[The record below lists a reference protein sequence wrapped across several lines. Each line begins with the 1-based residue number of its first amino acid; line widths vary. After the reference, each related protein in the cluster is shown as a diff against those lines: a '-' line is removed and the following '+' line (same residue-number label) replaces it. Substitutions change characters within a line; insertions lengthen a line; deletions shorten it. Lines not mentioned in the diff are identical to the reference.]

1 MTTSVRHDTVLTL
14 RGIVKTYPGVRALDG
29 VDLTVRAG
37 EVHAVLGENGAG
49 KSTLVGVAAGAVAPD
64 SGTITLLG
72 REHRR
77 LTPALARA
85 DGLALVYQT
94 PVLVGSLTV
103 AESML
108 MLLPERVRPGVDQV
122 AAWTRRHLDE
132 LGLPIDAATLV
143 ADLTPRQA
151 HLIEIAAALGSEPQV
166 LVLDEPTEALGPDE
180 TEWLFEQVRRLVAA
194 GGAVVYITHRI
205 PEIRQIAQRLTVLR
219 DGRVVD
225 SGDVGAQT
233 DEEIVELIVGRSLET
248 TFPPKADLPTADL
261 PTADLPTADLPT
273 ADLPTADLPTADLPT
288 ADLPTADLPT
298 ADLPTAGRTDAS
310 SSLLTFDGLTGT
322 GFRGVNG
329 GVHRGEI
336 LGLAGVEGNGQR
348 QFLRALAGLVP
359 ASGRVAVDGRPV
371 RLTGPAAAARH
382 GIVFLSGE
390 RLAEAMFG
398 QLSVRENVAATH
410 LPAVSIGKV
419 LPRRGAE
426 RQTVAAAVTSLRV
439 KTATLDSPVGA
450 LSGGNQQKALLAR
463 AALGEPAVLLV
474 EDPTQGVDAGARVEI
489 YRVLRELAA
498 RGTAV
503 VVLSTDAV
511 ELEGLC
517 DRVLVFS
524 RGRVQAEL
532 AADTLSE
539 RHVTGAAVLATEAA
553 VEHGANRT
561 RPPRR
566 RLFGGETQTLAVL
579 AMTVV
584 GAAVTAASSPAF
596 LSLISLQQLLVAAAS
611 LALVGLA
618 QLVVVITGGIDLSV
632 GSTVAVAVVVVS
644 FFADGAPAAFAIG
657 IVAAVGAGILVGLI
671 NGTLVTAVG
680 LPPVVATLI
689 TGIGVLGM
697 AQLLR
702 PLPGGAASGA
712 LRTLLGT
719 TIAGVPLTFLV
730 AVAAG
735 VAGHLLLRRSRLG
748 RALRATGSD
757 PVRAARMGV
766 DTIRTKLTGYAIAG
780 ALAALGGVVLYAQTG
795 VGNAAV
801 GQALTLASVAAVVL
815 GGASIFGGSGSA
827 LATVAAALFLQT
839 VTSAISFLSFSLA
852 WQFWIQGVLVV
863 AAASLPLLRNRRRR
877 RAVVALAAG

>member
-1 MTTSVRHDTVLTL
+1 MSTSVRHDTVLAL

-77 LTPALARA
+77 LTPALARD

-151 HLIEIAAALGSEPQV
+151 HLVEIAAALGSQPQV

-225 SGDVGAQT
+225 SGDVGTHT

-248 TFPPKADLPTADL
+248 TFPPKADLPTAG
-261 PTADLPTADLPT
+261 PT
-273 ADLPTADLPTADLPT
+273 
-288 ADLPTADLPT
+288 
-298 ADLPTAGRTDAS
+298 TAGQADPDPP
-310 SSLLTFDGLTGT
+310 LLAFDGLTGT
-322 GFRGVNG
+322 GFRSVDG
-329 GVHRGEI
+329 GVRRGEI

-410 LPAVSIGKV
+410 LPAVSIGRV
-419 LPRRGAE
+419 LPRRSAE

-498 RGTAV
+498 RGAAV

-584 GAAVTAASSPAF
+584 CGAVTAAASPAF

-618 QLVVVITGGIDLSV
+618 QLVVVLTGGIDLSV
-632 GSTVAVAVVVVS
+632 GSTVAVAVVAVS
-644 FFADGAPAAFAIG
+644 FFADGAPAVFAVG
-657 IVAAVGAGILVGLI
+657 IVAALVAGILVGLI

-689 TGIGVLGM
+689 TGIGVLGV

-766 DTIRTKLTGYAIAG
+766 DTTRTKLTGYATAG

-827 LATVAAALFLQT
+827 LATLAAALFLQT

-863 AAASLPLLRNRRRR
+863 AAASVPLLRSRRRR
-877 RAVVALAAG
+877 RAVVALAAD

>member
-77 LTPALARA
+77 LTPALARD

-122 AAWTRRHLDE
+122 ATWTRRHLDE
-132 LGLPIDAATLV
+132 LGLPIDADTLV

-151 HLIEIAAALGSEPQV
+151 HLVEIAAALGSEPQV

-248 TFPPKADLPTADL
+248 TFPPKADLPAGRAAADL
-261 PTADLPTADLPT
+261 PAAGQADPDP
-273 ADLPTADLPTADLPT
+273 P
-288 ADLPTADLPT
+288 
-298 ADLPTAGRTDAS
+298 
-310 SSLLTFDGLTGT
+310 LLTFDGLTGT
-322 GFRGVNG
+322 GFRGVDG
-329 GVHRGEI
+329 GVRRGEI

-359 ASGRVAVDGRPV
+359 ASGRVAVDSRPV

-489 YRVLRELAA
+489 YRVLREMAA

-553 VEHGANRT
+553 VEHGANRA

-618 QLVVVITGGIDLSV
+618 QLVVVLTGGIDLSV

-644 FFADGAPAAFAIG
+644 FFADGAPAAFAVG
-657 IVAAVGAGILVGLI
+657 IVAAVGAGVLVGLI

-689 TGIGVLGM
+689 TGIGVLGV

-730 AVAAG
+730 AVVAG

-766 DTIRTKLTGYAIAG
+766 DTTRTKLTGYALAG

-863 AAASLPLLRNRRRR
+863 AAASFPLLRSRRRR
-877 RAVVALAAG
+877 RAVVALAAD

>member
-151 HLIEIAAALGSEPQV
+151 HLVEIAAALGSEPQV

-225 SGDVGAQT
+225 SGDVGTQT

-248 TFPPKADLPTADL
+248 TFPPKADLPTAA
-261 PTADLPTADLPT
+261 PTTAGRAAADLPAAGQADPGLP
-273 ADLPTADLPTADLPT
+273 
-288 ADLPTADLPT
+288 
-298 ADLPTAGRTDAS
+298 
-310 SSLLTFDGLTGT
+310 LLTFDGLTGT
-322 GFRGVNG
+322 GFRGVDG
-329 GVHRGEI
+329 GVRRGEI

-359 ASGRVAVDGRPV
+359 ASGRVAVDSRPV

-410 LPAVSIGKV
+410 LPTVSIGKV

-553 VEHGANRT
+553 VEHGANPTRT
-561 RPPRR
+561 PRR

-584 GAAVTAASSPAF
+584 GGAVTAASSPAF

-618 QLVVVITGGIDLSV
+618 QLVVVLTGGIDLSV

-644 FFADGAPAAFAIG
+644 FFADGAPAAFAVG

-689 TGIGVLGM
+689 TGIGVLGV

-766 DTIRTKLTGYAIAG
+766 DTTRTKLTGYAIAG

-877 RAVVALAAG
+877 RAVVALAAD